1 MSNKEIIEQLE
12 ALRGHCSSM
21 IDKED
26 PESPWR
32 ADVEA
37 LDEAIKAMAG
47 LNINKNQN
55 GGINTMSDKTKV
67 TIEHPDGH
75 RQEVTADTVLCFT
88 VDKGAEFLGGKAKT
102 IDANE
107 IFIGRD
113 IPESIFAQT
122 IGSLLS
128 SFVETRQKENPMMA
142 AFNLH
147 RISQILEAKSK
158 DLTSGTT
165 QQQKEEAL
173 HGAVED
179 LLKVLL
185 SR

>member
-12 ALRGHCSSM
+12 SLRSHCSSM

-26 PESPWR
+26 PESQWM

-37 LDEAIKAMAG
+37 LNEAIKAMAG
-47 LNINKNQN
+47 LDINKKQN

-75 RQEVTADTVLCFT
+75 RKEVTADTVLCFT
-88 VDKGAEFLGGKAKT
+88 VDRGAELLGGKAKI

-113 IPESIFAQT
+113 IPEPIFANT
-122 IGSLLS
+122 IGSLLA
-128 SFVETRQKENPMMA
+128 SFVEKRQQDNPMMA

-147 RISQILEAKSK
+147 TISRILEEKSK
-158 DLTSGTT
+158 AMT
-165 QQQKEEAL
+165 QGATQEQKEKEL
-173 HGAVED
+173 GAAIEN
-179 LLKVLL
+179 LMKAIF